1 MLPKSGRLTIHSWHT
16 RRSLFVGHIWIW
28 YILVPHLPTY
38 QTKRFSHHIPH
49 FLQSTCKTCPKSHNS
64 TCPPR
69 PVPSKSLLDKRSW
82 ASKRRISY
90 PFEAILDSRSV
101 VHSRGR
107 RVDVLEQQGLN
118 SIKQLNN
125 QILFIAL
132 LVCWEPL
139 LEATKCVFSS
149 LSGFDVWSAS

>member
-1 MLPKSGRLTIHSWHT
+1 MWVTFGFGTFWY
-16 RRSLFVGHIWIW
+16 HICQQIKQSDFP
-28 YILVPHLPTY
+28 ITFPISSNQPVKLAPSPT
-38 QTKRFSHHIPH
+38 T
-49 FLQSTCKTCPKSHNS
+49 
-64 TCPPR
+64 PPAPPW

-149 LSGFDVWSAS
+149 LSGFDVWSVS

>member
-1 MLPKSGRLTIHSWHT
+1 MLPGAGGLTIHSWHT

-28 YILVPHLPTY
+28 YILVPHLPTN
-38 QTKRFSHHIPH
+38 QTNQPVKLAPSP
-49 FLQSTCKTCPKSHNS
+49 TTPPA
-64 TCPPR
+64 PPR

-149 LSGFDVWSAS
+149 LSGFDVWSVS